1 MMQSTE
7 SMCLVNKKLNF
18 FYPMT
23 DSVLVEFEDQEGC
36 KVSDRL
42 QIPVK
47 ILRSQLQ
54 LLANTHLSLYV
65 NGQPVLET
73 LEETLKQQN
82 ISSAE
87 EVVKIRMSEEEP
99 ATQAAF
105 HCSSSFSGHE
115 GPVLCVRYSG
125 VIVTGGG
132 DSTVRFW
139 DPMTR
144 TQSKVVKRHGHW
156 VQSLDI
162 SPDGKWIAS
171 GALDGSVNL
180 YSSDGEYIR
189 SFPGHRKGIVAL
201 AFHRGNLVTGSRD
214 NSVVVW
220 SLNGEVLLSYA
231 HTMPVTCI
239 CSGEDC
245 IASGSKDGRIKVYK
259 NLRFAEELRG
269 HSSGI
274 NAIDCNGNYMVS
286 GCDGGDVI
294 VWKGFALHKRMK
306 HSAEVISVSI
316 SPNKLYVAS
325 GSFDKSVKLWSMD
338 SGQQL
343 SSFRHMDLVYKI
355 KMMNDLVVSCSK
367 DKTIKMFR
375 VSKKKVVSDLVCD
388 DEVYC
393 FDMRSDGGLVCGT
406 RSNRV
411 YFFN

>member
-1 MMQSTE
+1 MSD
-7 SMCLVNKKLNF
+7 L
-18 FYPMT
+18 
-23 DSVLVEFEDQEGC
+23 VLVEFEDQEGR

-42 QIPVK
+42 QIPTK

-54 LLANTHLSLYV
+54 LLANTTLSLYI

-73 LEETLKQQN
+73 LEETLKIQN

-115 GPVLCVRYSG
+115 GPVLCVKNG
-125 VIVTGGG
+125 DVIVTGGG

-139 DPMTR
+139 DPRTK

-156 VQSLDI
+156 TLSLDI
-162 SPDGKWIAS
+162 SSDGKYVAS

-180 YSSDGEYIR
+180 YSISGEYIR
-189 SFPGHRKGIVAL
+189 SFPGHKKGVVSL
-201 AFHRGNLVTGSRD
+201 VFHKGNLVTGSRD
-214 NSVVVW
+214 NSVIMW
-220 SLNGEVLLSYA
+220 SLSGEVLVSYA
-231 HTMPVTCI
+231 HTMAVTCI
-239 CSGEDC
+239 CSGEDY

-259 NLRFAEELRG
+259 NLKFFDELRG

-274 NAIDCNGNYMVS
+274 NTIDCNGNYMVS

-294 VWKGFALHKRMK
+294 IWKGFSLYKRMK
-306 HSAEVISVSI
+306 HNAEVISVSI
-316 SPNKLYVAS
+316 SPNRLYAAS
-325 GSFDKSVKLWSMD
+325 GSFDKTVRLWSMD

-343 SSFRHMDLVYKI
+343 LIFRHVDLVYKVR
-355 KMMNDLVVSCSK
+355 MMNDLIVSCSK

-375 VSKKKVVSDLVCD
+375 VSKKKIVSDLVCD

-393 FDMRSDGGLVCGT
+393 FDIKGDGGLVCGT
-406 RSNRV
+406 KSSRV

>member
-1 MMQSTE
+1 MSG
-7 SMCLVNKKLNF
+7 L
-18 FYPMT
+18 
-23 DSVLVEFEDQEGC
+23 VLVEFEDQEGR

-54 LLANTHLSLYV
+54 LLANTTLSLYI

-73 LEETLKQQN
+73 LEETLELLG
-82 ISSAE
+82 ISSEE
-87 EVVKIRMSEEEP
+87 EVIKIRMSDEEP

-115 GPVLCVRYSG
+115 GPVLCVRYGG

-139 DPMTR
+139 DARTK
-144 TQSKVVKRHGHW
+144 TQSKIVKRHTHW
-156 VQSLDI
+156 VLSLDV
-162 SPDGKWIAS
+162 SPDGRYVAS
-171 GALDGSVNL
+171 GGLDGGVNL
-180 YSSDGEYIR
+180 YSREGEYIR
-189 SFPGHRKGIVAL
+189 SFLGHRKGVVAL
-201 AFHRGNLVTGSRD
+201 KFYKESLVTGSRD

-220 SLNGEVLLSYA
+220 NLNGEVLLSYA

-239 CSGEDC
+239 CSGEDY

-259 NLRFAEELRG
+259 NLRFSDELRG

-274 NAIDCNGNYMVS
+274 NTIDCNGNYMVS

-294 VWKGFALHKRMK
+294 VWKGFVLHKRMK
-306 HSAEVISVSI
+306 HNAEVISVSI
-316 SPNKLYVAS
+316 SQNRLYAAS
-325 GSFDKSVKLWSMD
+325 GSFDKSVRLWSVD

-343 SSFRHMDLVYKI
+343 LIFRHVDLVYKV
-355 KMMNDLVVSCSK
+355 KMMNDLIVSCSK
-367 DKTIKMFR
+367 DKTVKMFR

-393 FDMRSDGGLVCGT
+393 FDMGSEGGLVCGT
-406 RSNRV
+406 KSNRV

>member
-1 MMQSTE
+1 MSD
-7 SMCLVNKKLNF
+7 L
-18 FYPMT
+18 
-23 DSVLVEFEDQEGC
+23 VLVEFEDQEGR

-54 LLANTHLSLYV
+54 LLANTTLALYV

-73 LEETLKQQN
+73 LEETLKLQN
-82 ISSAE
+82 ILSAE
-87 EVVKIRMSEEEP
+87 EVVKIRMCEEEP

-115 GPVLCVRYSG
+115 GPVLCVRYG
-125 VIVTGGG
+125 NVIVTGGG

-139 DPMTR
+139 DPRTK
-144 TQSKVVKRHGHW
+144 TQSKIIKRHGHW
-156 VQSLDI
+156 ILSLDV
-162 SPDGKWIAS
+162 SPDGKYVAS
-171 GALDGSVNL
+171 GALDGGVNL

-189 SFPGHRKGIVAL
+189 SFPGHRKGVVAL
-201 AFHRGNLVTGSRD
+201 TFHKGSLVTGSRD

-231 HTMPVTCI
+231 HTMAITCI
-239 CSGEDC
+239 CAGEDY
-245 IASGSKDGRIKVYK
+245 IASGSKDGKIKVYR
-259 NLRFAEELRG
+259 NLKFVDELRG

-286 GCDGGDVI
+286 GCNGGDVI
-294 VWKGFALHKRMK
+294 VWKGFSLHKRMK
-306 HSAEVISVSI
+306 HNAEVISVSI
-316 SPNKLYVAS
+316 SPNRIYAAS
-325 GSFDKSVKLWSMD
+325 GSFDKSVRLWSMD

-343 SSFRHMDLVYKI
+343 LVFRHVDLVYKV
-355 KMMNDLVVSCSK
+355 KMMNDLIVSCSK
-367 DKTIKMFR
+367 DKTVKMFR
-375 VSKKKVVSDLVCD
+375 VSKRRVVSDLVCD

-393 FDMRSDGGLVCGT
+393 FDIKGDGGIVCGT
-406 RSNRV
+406 KSNRV